1 MQAQLNLD
9 EYFVDELV
17 IRKNI
22 NYDREKPIIGDY
34 FIDFDIL
41 RHDKNPLMFKL
52 SMFIELN
59 KNDDNSPYYILMKL
73 SGFFSYADE
82 TDDDYIK
89 KTIAL
94 NAPSILYGVARG
106 IIAQVTGNYEY
117 GKFILPAVNFIEIL
131 KRKSDTKK
139 LKGKTTR
146 KKENKAL

>member
-9 EYFVDELV
+9 EYFIDELV

-22 NYDREKPIIGDY
+22 NYDKEKPITGDY

-41 RHDKNPLMFKL
+41 RHDKNPLLFKL
-52 SMFIELN
+52 SMFIEFN
-59 KNDDNSPYYILMKL
+59 KNDNNSPYYILMKL
-73 SGFFSYADE
+73 NGFFSYADG

-106 IIAQVTGNYEY
+106 IVAQATGNCEY
-117 GKFILPAVNFIEIL
+117 GKFILPAVNFVEIL
-131 KRKSDTKK
+131 KRKSDVKK
-139 LKGKTTR
+139 LKKTTK
-146 KKENKAL
+146 KKEIKGL